1 MGKKVKY
8 SEAMAEALTE
18 LYAKYV
24 PSCIERIFEGNAGGA
39 EEVQAPLKFITPRT
53 NLNCL
58 QQLCLLIDA
67 ILPPMDSPKP
77 PPEDADSLDKFF
89 IFCLT
94 WSLGGALVESD
105 REIFSDFV
113 YGLSSSMRA
122 AGTLYDN
129 YFKF

>member
-1 MGKKVKY
+1 
-8 SEAMAEALTE
+8 
-18 LYAKYV
+18 
-24 PSCIERIFEGNAGGA
+24 
-39 EEVQAPLKFITPRT
+39 
-53 NLNCL
+53 
-58 QQLCLLIDA
+58 
-67 ILPPMDSPKP
+67 MDSPKP

-129 YFKF
+129 YFKFQTQQFIKWEELVQAYQAPMDKKFASILVPTVDTVRYSWL